1 MDLSVFL
8 HAIEWFKKN
17 ENFVPGLWVQL
28 QPTTP
33 LRPPGL
39 IERALKLLEE
49 NPEAD

>member
-8 HAIEWFKKN
+8 HAIEWFNKN
-17 ENFVPGLWVQL
+17 ENFIPDLWVQL

-33 LRPPGL
+33 LRPPWL
-39 IERALKLLEE
+39 IERVLKLLEE